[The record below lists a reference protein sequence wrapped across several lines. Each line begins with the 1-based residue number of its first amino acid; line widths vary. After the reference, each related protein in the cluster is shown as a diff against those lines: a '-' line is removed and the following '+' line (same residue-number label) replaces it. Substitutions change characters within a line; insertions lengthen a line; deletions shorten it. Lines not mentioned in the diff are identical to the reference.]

1 MKRRTW
7 IAATAGA
14 LALPALAL
22 PSRARAQGWKP
33 ERPVTMLVPF
43 AAGGPTDVMARLLAQ
58 KLAAILGQPV
68 PVENVGGAGGI
79 LGTQRAAR
87 AEPDGYTIGLGH
99 MGTHSA
105 NPSFYK
111 ALPYDPVAS
120 FTPLSLFAVNPM
132 VLAAKPRF
140 VRDLPELR
148 DWIGQNKG
156 RLTVAT
162 AGTGSVSFLGALLFD
177 RATQAGATLVPY
189 RGAGPAL
196 QDTMNGVTDV
206 IVDQAVT
213 VIPQAQGG
221 TLVPLAV
228 TVPQRL
234 PQLPAVPTAAEA
246 GLPAL
251 DIAVWN
257 AAYAPA
263 GIPEPRAR
271 VLTAA
276 ISQALD
282 DAALAARF
290 AEMAI
295 QVTPPDQRGPEPL
308 RALIAREI
316 PRWARLTQEAGVK
329 PE

>member
-1 MKRRTW
+1 MMKRRTL
-7 IAATAGA
+7 IAATSGL
-14 LALPALAL
+14 LALPAV
-22 PSRARAQGWKP
+22 ARAQGWKAQ
-33 ERPVTMLVPF
+33 RPVTMQVPF
-43 AAGGPTDVMARLLAQ
+43 SAGGPTDVMARLLAQ
-58 KLAAILGQPV
+58 KMSAILGQPV

-79 LGTQRAAR
+79 LGTQRTSR

-111 ALPYDPVAS
+111 SLPYDPVAS
-120 FTPLSLFAVNPM
+120 FRPLSLFAVNPM
-132 VLAAKPRF
+132 VLAAKPSF
-140 VRDLPELR
+140 VRSLPELR
-148 DWIGQNKG
+148 QWIGANRGQ
-156 RLTVAT
+156 LTVAT

-177 RATQAGATLVPY
+177 RATEAGATLVPY

-213 VIPQAQGG
+213 VIPQARGG

-234 PQLPAVPTAAEA
+234 PQLPDVPTAAEA

-257 AAYAPA
+257 AAFAPA
-263 GIPEPRAR
+263 GLPDAQAQ

-282 DAALAARF
+282 DQALAARF

-295 QVTPPDQRGPEPL
+295 QVTPPDQRGPDAL

-316 PRWARLTQEAGVK
+316 PRWAKLTQEAGIK